1 MTDTD
6 ASKSRSKGAPI
17 FRLGNGSLPPFAIL
31 LCLAW
36 VAIVLAAA
44 LFAPWI
50 APYDYQAQ
58 QPLSRLMPPSLANG
72 WAGYPLGSDFLGRD
86 VLSNLIYATRLS
98 LLIAILGSVI
108 CAVFGTSMGFIA
120 AHFRGAVD
128 NFIMGFADAM
138 AAIPF
143 IILALAVLAFF
154 GASPLL
160 FIILVGLAS
169 WERYARL
176 TRGLVLDAQT
186 NGYAEAAHI
195 LGAGSLRVYLRHV
208 LPNIA
213 GPLLVQFTVNF
224 PEIMLLESG
233 LSFLGLGIQPPLT
246 SLGLMVAQG
255 RDYIAFA
262 WWLSAI
268 PGIVIL
274 LTTLAISLTG
284 DYLRDRFDARLRH

>member
-1 MTDTD
+1 MTAIETSNKRGKR
-6 ASKSRSKGAPI
+6 ASR
-17 FRLGNGSLPPFAIL
+17 SLPPFAIL
-31 LCLAW
+31 LSLAW
-36 VAIVLAAA
+36 VAIILAAA
-44 LFAPWI
+44 LFAPLI
-50 APYDYQAQ
+50 APYDYQMQ
-58 QPLSRLMPPSLANG
+58 QPLSRLAPPSLANG

-86 VLSNLIYATRLS
+86 VLSNLIHATRLS

-108 CAVFGTSMGFIA
+108 CAVFGTSLGFIA

-143 IILALAVLAFF
+143 IIFALAVLAFF

-176 TRGLVLDAQT
+176 ARGLVLDAQT
-186 NGYAEAAHI
+186 NGYAEAARI

-246 SLGLMVAQG
+246 SLGLMVAQE

-268 PGIVIL
+268 PGVVIL
-274 LTTLAISLTG
+274 LTTLAVSLLG
-284 DYLRDRFDARLRH
+284 DYLRDRFDARLRQ

>member
-1 MTDTD
+1 MTATDTPR
-6 ASKSRSKGAPI
+6 RSAGKIGG
-17 FRLGNGSLPPFAIL
+17 RLPPVVIL
-31 LCLAW
+31 LSLTW
-36 VAIVLAAA
+36 MAIIAAA
-44 LFAPWI
+44 AIFAPLI
-50 APYDYQAQ
+50 APYDYQMQ
-58 QPLSRLMPPSLANG
+58 QPLSRLAPPNLANG
-72 WAGYPLGSDFLGRD
+72 WAGYPLGNDFLGRD
-86 VLSNLIYATRLS
+86 VLSNLIHATRLS
-98 LLIAILGSVI
+98 LLIAMLGSII
-108 CAVFGTSMGFIA
+108 CAVFGTLMGFAA

-128 NFIMGFADAM
+128 NLIMGFSDAM

-143 IILALAVLAFF
+143 IIFALAVLAFF

-160 FIILVGLAS
+160 FILLVGLAS

-176 TRGLVLDAQT
+176 ARGLVLDART
-186 NGYAEAAHI
+186 NGYAEATRI
-195 LGAGSLRVYLRHV
+195 LGAGWPRVYLRHV

-268 PGIVIL
+268 PGIVIFI
-274 LTTLAISLTG
+274 TTLAISLLG
-284 DYLRDRFDARLRH
+284 DYLRDRFDARLRQ